1 MPDDVGPERK
11 AATEA
16 TRRANRA
23 VGARLPLD
31 DPADWERVE
40 RGRVAQPSSP
50 QVMAEGGWAVWDLD
64 RYAFLEG
71 DAPDTVNPSLWRQA
85 QLNSTAGLF
94 EVAPGFFQVRGL
106 DLANVTFV
114 QGDTGWLVI
123 DPLTS
128 SETARAALDLL
139 HAHVPERPVQAV
151 IYTHSHVDHFA
162 GVRGIVDEA
171 DVRNGGV
178 PVIAPEGFLAEAISE
193 NVIAGTVMSRRA
205 TYMYGPLLPA
215 DPQGHVD
222 AGLGKGVPVFATAGL
237 IAPTVDVSETGT
249 ELEVDGIRIVFQVT
263 PGTEAPAEMNFHFP
277 DHRVLC
283 MAENCTAT
291 FHNVY
296 TPRGAQV
303 RDALAWSTYIQ
314 ESIEL
319 FADDTDVV
327 FASHHWPRWGEGDV
341 RTYLARQ
348 RDLYRYVH
356 DQTMRLANH
365 GLTATEI
372 AEELALPESLATE
385 LSARDYYGTLNHN
398 AKAVYQRYLGWFD
411 GNPAHLHPHPP
422 VAAARRY
429 VEFMGGADEVL
440 RKARAS
446 FDDGDYRWVAEV
458 VNHVVFAHPDH
469 DAARHLQ
476 ADALEQLG
484 YQSESGPWRDFYLTG
499 AQELRTDTPALKA
512 ASTAGPE
519 VVAAMT
525 TEMLL
530 ELLAVRLDG
539 PAAGDRVL
547 ELTLEV
553 SGSRGSPD
561 EVWCVGLANGAL
573 HHVAGRPAAEPVA
586 TLRLDHLTLVAL
598 ATGTVT
604 LDELLA
610 DGRAEVGGG
619 KEAVAAVED
628 LFTLFDTFQMGFPIV
643 TP

>member
-1 MPDDVGPERK
+1 MAEGTGPERK
-11 AATEA
+11 QATPA
-16 TRRANRA
+16 TVAANRG
-23 VGARLPLD
+23 VGERLPLD
-31 DPADWERVE
+31 HPADFERVE
-40 RGRVAQPSSP
+40 RGRLAHPTSP
-50 QVMAEGGWAVWDLD
+50 QVMADGGWAVWDLD
-64 RYAFLEG
+64 RYAFVEG
-71 DAPDTVNPSLWRQA
+71 EAPDTVNPSLWRQA
-85 QLNSTAGLF
+85 RLNGTAGLF

-128 SETARAALDLL
+128 AETARAALDLL
-139 HAHVPERPVQAV
+139 HAHVPERPVRAV

-171 DVRNGGV
+171 DVRRGDV
-178 PVIAPEGFLAEAISE
+178 PIIAPEGFLEEAISE
-193 NVIAGTVMSRRA
+193 NVIAGTAMSRRA
-205 TYMYGPLLPA
+205 TYMYGPMLPT

-237 IAPTVDVSETGT
+237 IAPTVDISETGT
-249 ELEVDGIRIVFQVT
+249 ELDVDGIRIVFQVT

-303 RDALAWSTYIQ
+303 RDALSWSTYVQ

-327 FASHHWPRWGEGDV
+327 FASHHWPRWGQDEV
-341 RTYLARQ
+341 RTYLGRQ

-365 GLTATEI
+365 GLTAPEI
-372 AEELALPESLATE
+372 AEDLALPESLATE

-422 VAAARRY
+422 VAAAHRY
-429 VEFMGGADEVL
+429 VDFMGGAEQVL
-440 RKARAS
+440 GKARAS
-446 FDDGDYRWVAEV
+446 FAEGDYRWVAEV
-458 VNHVVFAHPDH
+458 VNHVVFADPANDE
-469 DAARHLQ
+469 ARHLQ

-499 AQELRTDTPALKA
+499 AQELRTGTPPLHA

-525 TEMLL
+525 TQMLL
-530 ELLAVRLDG
+530 KLLGVRLDG
-539 PAAGDRVL
+539 PAAGDLDL

-553 SGSRGSPD
+553 RGGDGED
-561 EVWCVGLANGAL
+561 EVWCVGVSNGAL
-573 HHVAGRPAAEPVA
+573 RHVEGRPSADPVA
-586 TLRLDHLTLVAL
+586 TLSLDHLTLVAL
-598 ATGTVT
+598 ANGTAT

-610 DGRAEVGGG
+610 DGRLSVSGDLP
-619 KEAVAAVED
+619 AVED
-628 LFTLFDTFQMGFPIV
+628 LFTRFDTFSMGFPIV